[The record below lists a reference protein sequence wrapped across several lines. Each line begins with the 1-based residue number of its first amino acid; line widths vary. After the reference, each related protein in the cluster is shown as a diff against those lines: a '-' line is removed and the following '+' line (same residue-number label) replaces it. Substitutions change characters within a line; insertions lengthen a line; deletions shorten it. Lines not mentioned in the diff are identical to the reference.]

1 MRSIASFTTT
11 WKILLVG
18 TPAPLGNFYPLAPY
32 PPGISIDHPWG
43 GGGGGIWLFS
53 GITHLKVF
61 INEPSFQTNFVVANK
76 KSESVPKNNLI
87 AFQNEAGGKN
97 SYSIVLQEESYE
109 PSEDA
114 VEMDE
119 LNSHECMA
127 KMTALLKHLQQNKIS
142 PEPPKVWNP
151 PYIVLGYCNAVI
163 KQQYQIGIT
172 GAPNDG
178 FLLHTLKT
186 LFSAI
191 QSTFRSPEMHSKAAL

>member
-1 MRSIASFTTT
+1 MTQS
-11 WKILLVG
+11 
-18 TPAPLGNFYPLAPY
+18 
-32 PPGISIDHPWG
+32 
-43 GGGGGIWLFS
+43 
-53 GITHLKVF
+53 
-61 INEPSFQTNFVVANK
+61 
-76 KSESVPKNNLI
+76 
-87 AFQNEAGGKN
+87 EAGGKN

-109 PSEDA
+109 LTEDT

-127 KMTALLKHLQQNKIS
+127 KVTALLKHLQQNKIS

-186 LFSAI
+186 LFWLS
-191 QSTFRSPEMHSKAAL
+191 RVLLDL

>member
-1 MRSIASFTTT
+1 
-11 WKILLVG
+11 
-18 TPAPLGNFYPLAPY
+18 
-32 PPGISIDHPWG
+32 
-43 GGGGGIWLFS
+43 
-53 GITHLKVF
+53 
-61 INEPSFQTNFVVANK
+61 
-76 KSESVPKNNLI
+76 
-87 AFQNEAGGKN
+87 
-97 SYSIVLQEESYE
+97 
-109 PSEDA
+109 
-114 VEMDE
+114 MDE

-191 QSTFRSPEMHSKAAL
+191 QSTFRSPEMHSKAALWNLYLFDHPRRTWVFSKLQGLQYYFSENFRCNLTYNESENFSDSSLHHIFESENFRLPFFTKNSLPWGVKCEKLNFRKSQGIYWMIFENCTRIQRP